1 VAEMKITKII
11 KKHRNEIIIGALLFF
26 FYLIFRLYRLTLI
39 PIFTDE
45 AIYLRWAQIAK
56 NDASWRFISL
66 TDGKQPLFVWIT
78 MVLMKIIQDPLVA
91 GRLVSIGTGLLTAI
105 GIWLLSFILF
115 KKRRLSFFA
124 SFLYI
129 TSPFYL
135 MYDRMALMDSMV
147 GTFSVLSLFLGI
159 LLVKTLRL
167 DVALILGAVLG
178 GGILTKTSGFF
189 NIYLL
194 PLTLLL
200 FDWKDKK
207 WKLNLL
213 RWAGLA
219 FLAVVI
225 SQLFYSILRLS
236 PLFHMISRKDTLFV
250 YPLAEWIKHPW
261 RFLVGNLKGLLDWLT
276 SYLTWPVITLIVAS
290 LISVWQRMREKAL
303 LFAWFLAP
311 FAALA
316 LFGKVLYPRFIL
328 FMSLPLLVLAAFSL
342 EKLANRTRDKR
353 LFFLLCSLVFIFPL
367 YTDFKILSN
376 PKKAPIPKHDKGQY
390 IDDWPAGYGVNEIV
404 AFAKEKARDKKIFIA
419 TEGTF
424 GLMPASLELY
434 LWDNPNVEI
443 KAFWPVKEVPEEVL
457 DRAKEKPTYFVF
469 NETQKIPQVWP
480 LKLIAEYFK
489 GDGKSHM
496 SLYQVLSNETD

>member
-1 VAEMKITKII
+1 
-11 KKHRNEIIIGALLFF
+11 
-26 FYLIFRLYRLTLI
+26 
-39 PIFTDE
+39 
-45 AIYLRWAQIAK
+45 
-56 NDASWRFISL
+56 
-66 TDGKQPLFVWIT
+66 
-78 MVLMKIIQDPLVA
+78 
-91 GRLVSIGTGLLTAI
+91 
-105 GIWLLSFILF
+105 
-115 KKRRLSFFA
+115 
-124 SFLYI
+124 
-129 TSPFYL
+129 
-135 MYDRMALMDSMV
+135 MALMDSMV

-167 DVALILGAVLG
+167 DMALILGAILG

-207 WKLNLL
+207 WKLRLL
-213 RWAGLA
+213 KWIGLA

-236 PLFHMISRKDTLFV
+236 PFFHMISRKDTLFV

-261 RFLVGNLKGLLDWLT
+261 QFLVGNLKGLIDWLT
-276 SYLTWPVITLIVAS
+276 SYLTWPVITLIIAS
-290 LISVWQRMREKAL
+290 LIFVWQRKREKAL

-311 FAALA
+311 FMALA

-342 EKLANRTRDKR
+342 EQLANRTRDKR
-353 LFFLLCSLVFIFPL
+353 LFFLLCSLVFVIPL
-367 YTDFKILSN
+367 YTDFKILFN
-376 PKKAPIPKHDKGQY
+376 PKGAPIPKHDKDQY
-390 IDDWPAGYGVNEIV
+390 INSWPAGYGVNEIV
-404 AFAKEKARDKKIFIA
+404 AFAEEKAQDGKIFIA

-443 KAFWPVKEVPEEVL
+443 KAFWPVKEVPEEVQETT
-457 DRAKEKPTYFVF
+457 KEKPTYFVF
-469 NETQKIPQVWP
+469 NETQKIPQDWP
-480 LKLIAEYFK
+480 LKLIAKYFK

-496 SLYQVLSNETD
+496 SLYQVLLDETD